1 MVTDRTVHTC
11 VRFHLVCADASITST
26 LIDMCFLHL
35 KIANVFN
42 RLAEVLDKTTTLAP
56 GYEAKVMTLT

>member
-11 VRFHLVCADASITST
+11 VCFHLVCADATVAST
-26 LIDMCFLHL
+26 IIDVRFLHL
-35 KIANVFN
+35 KIVDVFN

-56 GYEAKVMTLT
+56 SYEAKVVTLS